1 MGKEY
6 NTFVEELRRALIL
19 GTGYDES
26 RVYFK
31 RKEDYPQTNGDRIF
45 VECGVSE
52 NSREICG
59 LYAGELYEDYLDG
72 ESLEEIACRT
82 MKELKRMSNSG
93 ILDKVR
99 DLDDYEKI
107 KSDLFIRL
115 LNYDRNKDDLKHAI
129 YRKIGD
135 IALVLYL
142 QMGNFDGI
150 VSSFKIRCDMLERWN
165 MDREEVFGKAL
176 LNTYYLSPPRIFRW
190 ERLVFEPDYTGENF
204 MNILSNISL
213 KKDERGNCLSTTER
227 TNGAVAVFLPGV
239 AERLAN
245 LMGGSYY
252 MVFTS
257 IHEVMI
263 HNDRVVDPEE
273 LRKVLKDTVQEATP
287 EEDFLSYYIYHYDRE
302 SGKFTWE

>member
-1 MGKEY
+1 MEKQYEA
-6 NTFVEELRRALIL
+6 FVEKLRRALII

-31 RKEDYPQTNGDRIF
+31 RKDDYPQTNGDRIF
-45 VECGVSE
+45 VECGISE

-59 LYAGELYEDYLDG
+59 LYARELYENYLDG
-72 ESLEEIACRT
+72 EPIEEIAGRT
-82 MKELKRMSNSG
+82 MTELNRMSDSG
-93 ILDKVR
+93 ILEKVH

-115 LNYDRNKDDLKHAI
+115 LNFDKNKDDLKHAI

-135 IALVLYL
+135 IALVLYIR
-142 QMGNFDGI
+142 MGNFDGI

-165 MDREEVFGKAL
+165 MDSEEVFGKAL
-176 LNTYYLSPPRIFRW
+176 LNTYYISPPRIFRW
-190 ERLVFEPDYTGENF
+190 ERLIFEPDYNGENF
-204 MNILSNISL
+204 MNILSNFTL
-213 KKDERGNCLSTTER
+213 NKDARGNCLSTTER

-239 AERLAN
+239 AERIGN
-245 LMGGSYY
+245 LMGSGYY

-263 HNDRVVDPEE
+263 HNDRAVDVEE
-273 LRKVLKDTVQEATP
+273 LRNVLKETVQEATP
-287 EEDFLSYYIYHYDRE
+287 EEDFLSYYIYHYNRE